1 MGGVTAMTPYIDP
14 FSGHVIQV
22 TPPAD
27 DEEGAPGPNGPGEPE
42 PVREYSEEEDRVN
55 RCIAGLRRRR

>member
-14 FSGHVIQV
+14 FPGHVIQV

-27 DEEGAPGPNGPGEPE
+27 DEEEP
-42 PVREYSEEEDRVN
+42 PRPQWAR
-55 RCIAGLRRRR
+55 

>member
-27 DEEGAPGPNGPGEPE
+27 DEEGAPGPNPKFPLF
-42 PVREYSEEEDRVN
+42 
-55 RCIAGLRRRR
+55 C

>member
-1 MGGVTAMTPYIDP
+1 MTPYIDP

-42 PVREYSEEEDRVN
+42 PVREYSEEDRVN